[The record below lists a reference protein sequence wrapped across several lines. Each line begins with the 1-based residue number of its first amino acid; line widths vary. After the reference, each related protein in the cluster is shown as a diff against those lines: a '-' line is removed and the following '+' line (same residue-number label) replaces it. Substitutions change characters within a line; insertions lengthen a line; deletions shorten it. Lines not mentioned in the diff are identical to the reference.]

1 MIILAYIKFLDATF
15 YSVQKCDEFACVA
28 VAV

>member
-1 MIILAYIKFLDATF
+1 MIILAYIKFLDAAF